1 MGTCVAS
8 QLAGQWRG
16 RWGTAG
22 GEEGDRVAG
31 AGANGKR
38 PLRLTGH
45 CGDGLGSL
53 ALPCNY
59 HQSDLSQRGSRRVEV
74 LATVLD
80 VGSVESSKRKRGPN
94 CCRNGK
100 GQLNCGVAVS
110 SVASS

>member
-1 MGTCVAS
+1 MGNE
-8 QLAGQWRG
+8 
-16 RWGTAG
+16 
-22 GEEGDRVAG
+22 GEEDDRVAG
-31 AGANGKR
+31 ACANGKR

-80 VGSVESSKRKRGPN
+80 VEVSTVESSKRKRGPN

-100 GQLNCGVAVS
+100 GS
-110 SVASS
+110 